1 MKADKNTKARASK
14 KPYTSPHLT
23 RYGDLKT
30 LTGGGRR
37 ARNESASGPFPG
49 PKTRPNTPV

>member
-1 MKADKNTKARASK
+1 MKAKKNATARSLK
-14 KPYTSPHLT
+14 KPYASPRLT

-37 ARNESASGPFPG
+37 ARNELNSGPNPG
-49 PKTRPNTPV
+49 PKTRPGGG